1 MSKFSKGKKRKNP
14 AISTAALPDI
24 VFMLLF
30 FFMVTT
36 KPRKDDSFAIVKEP
50 VLTQT
55 QILDKDANKVYYHIG
70 KSPLNPEKEEYTL
83 WVDDEPI
90 ANTDYRRIQKY
101 LKNLRAEDEYA
112 TSWDEL
118 LNVFKIDENAPMGM
132 VQKIQEQL
140 RDAEALKVMYTSDK
154 PEK

>member
-1 MSKFSKGKKRKNP
+1 MSKFKKKKSGGTP
-14 AISTAALPDI
+14 GISTASLPDI

-36 KPRKDDSFAIVKEP
+36 KPRQDDSFAIIKEP

-55 QILDKDANKVYYHIG
+55 QILDKDANKIYYLIG
-70 KSPLNPEKEEYTL
+70 KSPQNPEKEEYTL

-90 ANTDYRRIQKY
+90 ANTDYRRILTY
-101 LKNLRAEDEYA
+101 LKKLRGQDEYA
-112 TSWDEL
+112 ASWDEL

-132 VQKIQEQL
+132 VQKIQEEL
-140 RDAEALKVMYTSDK
+140 RNAEALKVMYTSDK